1 MRNDAI
7 LIFDILNAIISL
19 EKFTKKVSKKE
30 FLKNEMMMS
39 ACAQK
44 ISVIGEASAK
54 LSPSLKK
61 QFSEVPWKEIIGM
74 RNRLVHEYFGID
86 SIGLWLTIKNDIPEH
101 KKLIRKIYKSLSI
114 TNN

>member
-1 MRNDAI
+1 MRNDTV
-7 LIFDILNAIISL
+7 LIYDILNAIISI

-30 FLKNEMMMS
+30 FIENEMMMS

-44 ISVIGEASAK
+44 ISVIGEASSK

-61 QFSEVPWKEIIGM
+61 QYSEVPWKGIVGM

-86 SIGLWLTIKNDIPEH
+86 SIGLWLTIKKDIPEL

-114 TNN
+114 